1 MKIRL
6 IGYLS
11 QKLGY
16 RERML
21 ELKKGKKLKDVLE
34 LPKDVDP
41 TNLIILING
50 KPGNLETEIKDDDHV
65 VVMPMTGGG

>member
-16 RERML
+16 RERTL

>member
-1 MKIRL
+1 
-6 IGYLS
+6 
-11 QKLGY
+11 
-16 RERML
+16 ML